1 MTVGELLDRTRSH
14 YLAQLTRSWADAR
27 RRPGVDV
34 VTEVV
39 LCDVTGAAVREGV
52 WSLPCRLDTCLLQ
65 NGEVVDSSMVGTERL
80 IAFAPLEFEW
90 SSGLSVRLAPFPWDY
105 CELRLGSPLSGPA
118 HFRAWFDRW
127 FDAED
132 SHPEDA
138 VGFRGVV
145 HFMSD
150 PEVGDGVT
158 RLLVDFGSAPVEAF
172 EQLLDAAVASGQTS
186 VQIGQ
191 PGE

>member
-14 YLAQLTRSWADAR
+14 YLTNLSRCWVDAR
-27 RRPGVDV
+27 SRLGVEV

-39 LCDVTGAAVREGV
+39 LCDAKGAAVREGA
-52 WSLPCRLDTCLLQ
+52 WSLPCRVDTCLLK
-65 NGEVVDSSMVGTERL
+65 NGEVVDSIMVGTERL
-80 IAFAPLEFEW
+80 IAFTPLEFEW
-90 SSGLSVRLAPFPWDY
+90 SGGLGVRLTPFPWDY
-105 CELRLGSPLSGPA
+105 CELRLGAPVSDPT

-132 SHPEDA
+132 SRQEDA
-138 VGFRGVV
+138 GGFKGVV

-150 PEVGDGVT
+150 PDVADGVT

-172 EQLLDAAVASGQTS
+172 EQLLDAAVVSGQAS

>member
-14 YLAQLTRSWADAR
+14 YLTHLSRCWVDAR
-27 RRPGVDV
+27 SRSGVEV
-34 VTEVV
+34 ATEVV
-39 LCDVTGAAVREGV
+39 LCDAKGVAVREGA
-52 WSLPCRLDTCLLQ
+52 WSLPCRVDTCLRK
-65 NGEVVDSSMVGTERL
+65 NGEVVDSIMVGTERL

-90 SSGLSVRLAPFPWDY
+90 SGGLAVRLAPFPWDY
-105 CELRLGSPLSGPA
+105 CELRLGAPVFDPA

-132 SHPEDA
+132 SRPEGA
-138 VGFRGVV
+138 RGFKGVV

-150 PEVGDGVT
+150 PAVVDGVT

-186 VQIGQ
+186 VRIGQ